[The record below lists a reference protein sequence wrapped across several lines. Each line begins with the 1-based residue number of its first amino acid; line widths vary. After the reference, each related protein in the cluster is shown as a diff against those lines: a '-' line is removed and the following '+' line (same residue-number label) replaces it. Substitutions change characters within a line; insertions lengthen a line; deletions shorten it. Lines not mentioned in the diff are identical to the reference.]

1 MDLDST
7 DPRPPDGV
15 AFPMWLKPSLAYSSE
30 LAYAV
35 SDITEFRAAVD
46 RIRKGIGGVGRP
58 FDAVVSLLELPP

>member
-1 MDLDST
+1 
-7 DPRPPDGV
+7 
-15 AFPMWLKPSLAYSSE
+15 MWLKPSLAYSSE